1 MKKFLTLLAASLLA
15 ALPVIAASYQAD
27 PDPADVKME
36 TKTYAYSGFSE
47 LQVSWTYQVAL
58 TQADHYS
65 VRVEAPDF
73 LLPYLDVKVTG
84 NRLVLGIKEMP
95 RDIRK
100 KVEMVLKHDEIR
112 AWVAMPE
119 LAALQMSGASRLNA
133 TGQFAARRFDFKMEL
148 SGASVL
154 RGLSVAAGDA
164 DLRASGAAK
173 FEVLGD
179 FSDLKLT
186 LSGATTGTLETG
198 KNVDEADVELSGATK
213 LNLSG
218 TFNQLDLDASGAVNL
233 KMSGRLREL
242 DLTASGAAKADLLN
256 IPANEV
262 SVSLSGTA
270 KAELYVQQTL
280 AAKLSGASTCSYKAG
295 PDFRITDQTVS
306 RGASLKRL

>member
-1 MKKFLTLLAASLLA
+1 M
-15 ALPVIAASYQAD
+15 IAAPQAD

-36 TKTYAYSGFSE
+36 TKTYAYSDFSE

-58 TQADHYS
+58 AQADHYS

-73 LLPYLDVKVTG
+73 LIPYLDVKLTG
-84 NRLVLGIKEMP
+84 KRLVLGTKEMP

-100 KVEMVLKHDEIR
+100 KVEMVLKHNEIR

-119 LAALQMSGASRLNA
+119 LSALQMSGASQLNA

-148 SGASVL
+148 SGATNL
-154 RGLSVAAGDA
+154 RGLRIAAGEA
-164 DLRASGAAK
+164 DLRASGASK

-186 LSGATTGTLETG
+186 LSGATTGTLEAG
-198 KNVDEADVELSGATK
+198 KDVDEADVELSGATK

-233 KMSGRLREL
+233 KMNGRIRGL
-242 DLTASGAAKADLLN
+242 DLTASGAVKADLLDV
-256 IPANEV
+256 PADKV
-262 SVSLSGTA
+262 SVSLSGAA
-270 KAELYVQQTL
+270 KAELQVQQTL
-280 AAKLSGASTCSYKAG
+280 NARLSGASTCSYKAG
-295 PDFRITDQTVS
+295 PDLRITDQTVS